1 MPRLDDDPKT
11 GLSRRDAL
19 RRKLLVSLV
28 LLGAGT
34 GLAGAGTYA
43 AFTSTTQNASQFD
56 AGTVNLTDND
66 AGNALFDL
74 SGMAPTDPTVSR
86 CIVVTYSGSLPST
99 VRLYGTTGG
108 TGLASYLDLKVTRGT
123 IASPSG
129 SSCTGFTADAV
140 NHRGLGAGV
149 LFDST
154 LAAYADDYATGLVDA
169 TSAAPESWTTGEA
182 RAYRF
187 DVTLANDDAAQG
199 RDATQVFTWEARNQ

>member
-1 MPRLDDDPKT
+1 MPDHQPHLKN

-19 RRKLLVSLV
+19 RRKV
-28 LLGAGT
+28 LLTVALLGVGVT
-34 GLAGAGTYA
+34 LAGAGTYA
-43 AFTSTTQNASQFD
+43 AFTSTTTNTSAFS
-56 AGTVNLTDND
+56 AGTVVLTDND
-66 AGNALFDL
+66 AGTALFSL
-74 SGMAPTDPTVSR
+74 SGMAPSDPTTTR

-108 TGLASYLDLKVTRGT
+108 TGLATHLNLKVTRGT

-140 NHRGLGAGV
+140 NHRSLGAGV

-154 LAAYADDYATGLVDA
+154 LAAYPDDYATGLVDA
-169 TSAAPESWTTGEA
+169 TTATPESWTTGEA

-187 DVTLANDDAAQG
+187 DVTLADNDAAQG
-199 RDATQVFTWEARNQ
+199 KDATQVFTWEARNQ